1 MPKTTREALHSL
13 VDQLPEFT
21 WDEVNLILQEYATES
36 ESGEYY
42 IWDAPVVEA
51 SPSEIAAIE
60 EAYADLREA
69 SPSEIAA
76 IEEAYA
82 DLREGR
88 AELIPHEEVVK
99 YFQEL
104 P

>member
-1 MPKTTREALHSL
+1 MPKTAREALHSL

-21 WDEVNLILQEYATES
+21 WDEVNLILQEYAVES

-51 SPSEIAAIE
+51 SPTEIAAIE
-60 EAYADLREA
+60 EFYAEVRD
-69 SPSEIAA
+69 
-76 IEEAYA
+76 
-82 DLREGR
+82 GR
-88 AELIPHEEVVK
+88 AELIPHEGVVK

>member
-60 EAYADLREA
+60 EAH
-69 SPSEIAA
+69 
-76 IEEAYA
+76 A

>member
-1 MPKTTREALHSL
+1 MPKTTREALHNL
-13 VDQLPEFT
+13 VDQLPDFT
-21 WDEVNLILQEYATES
+21 WDEVNLILQEYAVAS

-51 SPSEIAAIE
+51 SPSERAALDE
-60 EAYADLREA
+60 FYAEV
-69 SPSEIAA
+69 
-76 IEEAYA
+76 
-82 DLREGR
+82 REGR

-99 YFQEL
+99 HFEQQ

>member
-42 IWDAPVVEA
+42 IWDAPEVEA

-60 EAYADLREA
+60 EFYAEV
-69 SPSEIAA
+69 
-76 IEEAYA
+76 
-82 DLREGR
+82 REGR

-99 YFQEL
+99 YLQEL

>member
-21 WDEVNLILQEYATES
+21 WDKVNLILQEYATES

-42 IWDAPVVEA
+42 IWDAPAVEA

-60 EAYADLREA
+60 EYYAEV
-69 SPSEIAA
+69 
-76 IEEAYA
+76 
-82 DLREGR
+82 REGR

-99 YFQEL
+99 HFEQQA
-104 P
+104 

>member
-42 IWDAPVVEA
+42 IWDAPVVDA

-60 EAYADLREA
+60 EFYAEV
-69 SPSEIAA
+69 
-76 IEEAYA
+76 
-82 DLREGR
+82 REGR